1 VAAWQDVLEEMIRL
15 RRPALV
21 GYAYL
26 LTGNRSQAEDLVHD
40 ALVRTFSRARA
51 LTDVRSTEGYVRK
64 AIATTFLN
72 DIRSRRAFTSRQHL
86 LVEPASSPA
95 HDEAV
100 TDAVAVQVALEVLS
114 RRERACIV
122 LRFFEDFTV
131 PEIARALGLADGSVK
146 RYLSDAISRLERIL
160 GPTRG
165 LSLDHGSDARIDVEI
180 TTRGT
185 R

>member
-86 LVEPASSPA
+86 LVEPA
-95 HDEAV
+95 